1 MSFLQPDFLFFR
13 LTEITPD
20 FLRKQGIAALALDV
34 DNTLS
39 THHGQQPLEGLADW
53 IANMQ
58 KNGIKLILMSNAFR
72 KRVEPFA
79 KTVGLAFQSV
89 SLKPLPGGY
98 FHIARRLGVRRRALA
113 IVGDQFFTD
122 VLGGKLSGV
131 RTILVTPIAPDK
143 FVRRRKFEARFIKN
157 RPTKEE

>member
-1 MSFLQPDFLFFR
+1 MSILQPDFLFFR
-13 LTEITPD
+13 LTKITPA
-20 FLRKQGIAALALDV
+20 FLREQGLLALALDV

-39 THHGQQPLEGLADW
+39 THHGQEPLAGLEDW
-53 IANMQ
+53 IADMQ
-58 KNGIKLILMSNAFR
+58 KNGIKLILMSNAFK

-79 KTVGLAFQSV
+79 KRIGLPFQSV

-98 FHIARRLGVRRRALA
+98 FRIARRLGVRRRSLA
-113 IVGDQFFTD
+113 IVGDQYFTD

-157 RPTKEE
+157 RPTGEE